1 MIATVKLT
9 FWIDIIGWVGGVLVL
24 VAFAL
29 ISTGRVDK
37 NNTLYHWI
45 NILGALCLIVN
56 TGYLKAYPSMAV
68 NVVWV
73 AVAVFA
79 LFRIKKTSPLKT

>member
-1 MIATVKLT
+1 MTNLA
-9 FWIDIIGWVGGVLVL
+9 FWIDVIGWVGGILVL

-37 NNTLYHWI
+37 NNAAYHWI

-73 AVAVFA
+73 GVAVFA
-79 LFRIKKTSPLKT
+79 LFRIQKKSLINN